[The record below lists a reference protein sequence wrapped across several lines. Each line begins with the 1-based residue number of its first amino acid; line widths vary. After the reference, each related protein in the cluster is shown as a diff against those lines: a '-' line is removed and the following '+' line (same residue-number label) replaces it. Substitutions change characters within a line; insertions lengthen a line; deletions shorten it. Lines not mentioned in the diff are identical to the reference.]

1 MSPLL
6 TAPKIAVLATLTF
19 TLILA
24 SITFAAPV
32 NNATAGVQ
40 VSKHQT
46 TLGPITFASEPAGR
60 GTWGVLFSCTTTFGM
75 LMVISIINPEGIA
88 ILAFGQLAEAR
99 RVKREWDTYVEKGC
113 KSGKW
118 ARKDAKEKKGLFTME
133 VAFFVV
139 MGGFTIDES
148 IATSDRH
155 VRSKHMLRLIRH
167 GIMPNA
173 DKPEEGKVV
182 IERKNSGYTATLT
195 PNGFVEYAKEEY
207 FDDCQF
213 FGDSIKD
220 KGKGSNIAKI
230 LSAMQAL
237 WLGAQCAARKASG
250 LPLSL
255 LEIHVLI
262 QVGCTVVIYLCW
274 WNKPLDVNEPI
285 FLVLKKGGQ
294 EFRPIRDKEAKYLL
308 EKEVVELGPDQ
319 KHKDSEQQ
327 LISNPLQSKHAD
339 GIMEEEVLGEGADS
353 KQPKNL
359 DSNTGT

>member
-46 TLGPITFASEPAGR
+46 TLGPMTFASEPAGR
-60 GTWGVLFSCTTTFGM
+60 GTWGVLFSCTTTFVFCIWTAMHPNIIPNATVNYRLFYKGV

-88 ILAFGQLAEAR
+88 ILAFGQLAEAW
-99 RVKREWDTYVEKGC
+99 RVKREWDTYVEKGYDN
-113 KSGKW
+113 KKW
-118 ARKDAKEKKGLFTME
+118 EYKVAKEKKGLFTME
-133 VAFFVV
+133 VAFFIV

-148 IATSDRH
+148 IVTSDRH

-173 DKPEEGKVV
+173 DKPEEGNVM
-182 IERKNSGYTATLT
+182 IERKNSRYTATLT
-195 PNGFVEYAKEEY
+195 PTGFVEYAKEGY

-220 KGKGSNIAKI
+220 KGKASNIAKI

-237 WLGAQCAARKASG
+237 WLGMQCAARKASG
-250 LPLSL
+250 LPLR
-255 LEIHVLI
+255 
-262 QVGCTVVIYLCW
+262 Y
-274 WNKPLDVNEPI
+274 
-285 FLVLKKGGQ
+285 
-294 EFRPIRDKEAKYLL
+294 
-308 EKEVVELGPDQ
+308 
-319 KHKDSEQQ
+319 
-327 LISNPLQSKHAD
+327 
-339 GIMEEEVLGEGADS
+339 
-353 KQPKNL
+353 
-359 DSNTGT
+359 